1 MYSIEHRLNFELIL
15 IWLRIIATI
24 NIREDKMPK
33 NFIQDIA
40 GRLHDALPDGV
51 KNAGGEV
58 EKLVKEGVD
67 SALSNFKFVRYE
79 EFEIQEKVLL
89 KTREKVELLTQRVAE
104 LEAKLDQLLLDKEQ
118 AESDDASIL
127 LADSS
132 GELPED

>member
-1 MYSIEHRLNFELIL
+1 
-15 IWLRIIATI
+15 
-24 NIREDKMPK
+24 MPK

-67 SALSNFKFVRYE
+67 SSLSNFKFVRYE

-104 LEAKLDQLLLDKEQ
+104 LEAKLDQLLLDNGL

-132 GELPED
+132 RELPED

>member
-1 MYSIEHRLNFELIL
+1 
-15 IWLRIIATI
+15 
-24 NIREDKMPK
+24 MPK

-104 LEAKLDQLLLDKEQ
+104 LEAKLDQLLLDKGL

-127 LADSS
+127 LVDSS
-132 GELPED
+132 RELPED

>member
-1 MYSIEHRLNFELIL
+1 
-15 IWLRIIATI
+15 
-24 NIREDKMPK
+24 MPK

-58 EKLVKEGVD
+58 ERVVKEGVD

-89 KTREKVELLTQRVAE
+89 KTREKLEILTHRVAE
-104 LEAKLDQLLLDKEQ
+104 LEAKLDQLLLEKELEESGKKKLSE
-118 AESDDASIL
+118 AESTQ
-127 LADSS
+127 
-132 GELPED
+132 G